1 MEGLSYHLKG
11 SWATELALTRCRTHL
26 VWLASVK
33 LSSLFFLGL
42 VKKKTYYG
50 KGVLKKRK
58 DARRENSLGPKSK
71 LVEQHKIGPMRTIIR
86 VTKTGWIFRNSVKTD
101 GIGPVRISKPLNLL
115 FTVSKFQKKIKV
127 SKKYVKKLD
136 QILRLLV
143 KKFL

>member
-1 MEGLSYHLKG
+1 
-11 SWATELALTRCRTHL
+11 

-86 VTKTGWIFRNSVKTD
+86 VTKTG
-101 GIGPVRISKPLNLL
+101 
-115 FTVSKFQKKIKV
+115 
-127 SKKYVKKLD
+127 
-136 QILRLLV
+136 
-143 KKFL
+143 